1 MVATVPN
8 EIVMIVLQCVLTA
21 VCLLH
26 AGFQTIYYVHMLQL
40 NSYRPERYM
49 QWMRES
55 DKRSLPPTRLL
66 AAVPLAVL
74 MMFGFWGDVW
84 AYVAYGVTLLL
95 CVISAVCDRPRA
107 AKKPLVYTPRV
118 KRLLVTLALITA
130 LLLALSVLL
139 PLVMH
144 SIKAAMNATD
154 WDLGGLTVARMLPA
168 MLLFI
173 VLLPVLFVH
182 AANKLNAPI
191 ERHIANGFT
200 KDAKRILSEMKDL
213 TVIGIT
219 GSYGKTSTKNFL
231 TALLSVKYNVLMT
244 PESYNTPMGVV
255 RTVRE
260 RLRASHEIFICEM
273 GAKNKGDIR
282 EICEIVNPQHG
293 MITAIGEQ
301 HLETF
306 GSIDTIIS
314 TKFELADALPE
325 NGLAVLNFD
334 NEYIAARDTS
344 GVRVVSYG
352 LYDGAAY
359 QATELTV
366 SESGSTFT
374 VTAPDGERC
383 EFTTRLLGA
392 HNIQNLCG
400 CIAMAH
406 QLGVSLQDMKAPIRQ
421 MKPVA
426 HRLQLLPNGYIDD
439 AYNSNPAGFRAALD
453 VLGAMKDTRRV
464 LVTPGMVELGKRQKA
479 LNRELGGYAA
489 ARCDYAV
496 LVGEKQ
502 APPLKEGLLAAGF
515 EEERI
520 FVAFDL
526 HQALS
531 FVNSLPP
538 VERQIVLLENDLPD
552 NF

>member
-1 MVATVPN
+1 MPGD
-8 EIVMIVLQCVLTA
+8 IVMSILQTALTLI
-21 VCLLH
+21 CLVH
-26 AGFQTIYYVHMLQL
+26 AAFQTVYYVHMLQL

-55 DKRSLPPTRLL
+55 DKRSLPKSRLL
-66 AAVPLAVL
+66 AAAPLAVL
-74 MMFGFWGDVW
+74 MMFGFYGDVW
-84 AYVAYGVTLLL
+84 AYIAYGVTLVL
-95 CVISAVCDRPRA
+95 CAVSAVYDRPRK

-118 KRLLVTLALITA
+118 KRLLVTLVLIDVF
-130 LLLALSVLL
+130 LLALAVLL
-139 PLVMH
+139 PMLMH
-144 SIKAAMNATD
+144 GIKAAMNAED
-154 WDLGGLTVARMLPA
+154 WNLSGLTAERMLLA
-168 MLLFI
+168 MLMLI
-173 VLLPVLFVH
+173 VLLPVLFVNL
-182 AANKLNAPI
+182 ANKINAPV

-200 KDAKRILSEMKDL
+200 KDAKRILSEMKEL

-282 EICEIVNPQHG
+282 EICDIVNPKHG

-325 NGLAVLNFD
+325 DGIAVLNFD
-334 NEYIAARDTS
+334 NEYIAARDTH
-344 GVRVVSYG
+344 GVKVVSYG

-359 QATELTV
+359 RATNLTV
-366 SESGSTFT
+366 SENGSTFT
-374 VTAPDGERC
+374 VTAPNGERC
-383 EFTTRLLGA
+383 EYTTRLLGA

-406 QLGVSLQDMKAPIRQ
+406 QLGVALADMKAPIRQ

-453 VLGAMKDTRRV
+453 VLGAMENTRRV

-479 LNRELGGYAA
+479 LNRELGEYAA

-502 APPLKEGLLAAGF
+502 APPLKEGLLKAGF
-515 EEERI
+515 DEERI

-531 FVNSLPP
+531 FVQSLPP
-538 VERQIVLLENDLPD
+538 VEQQIVLLENDLPD